1 MLFGGRPA
9 SVIEHALECHEVIV
23 SDYIVEEVVEGLKR
37 LHPKLPHKWVRLLR
51 QQFMPLIRDDDFA
64 STIVIRD
71 IKDEPIVRLAIRHHA
86 AVVTGDNDII
96 TQPPT
101 QLPVLTTAEYGEL
114 FL

>member
-9 SVIEHALECHEVIV
+9 SVIEHALERHEVII

-51 QQFMPLIRDDDFA
+51 QQFMPLIQEDDFDV
-64 STIVIRD
+64 TVIVRD
-71 IKDEPIVRLAIRHHA
+71 IKDEPIVRLATRHSA
-86 AVVTGDNDII
+86 IVVTGDNDII
-96 TQPPT
+96 QAPM
-101 QLPVLTTAEYGEL
+101 QVPVLTTAEYGEL